1 MGGES
6 DAASITATPQGGVTD
21 EGDAIG
27 AETAEHGTTRRAGA
41 GGGAP
46 ARSTEGSDKDG
57 TSALKVDVAME
68 TEVGALC
75 RRQKPKRV
83 FVVWG

>member
-6 DAASITATPQGGVTD
+6 DAASITATPEGGVTD

-27 AETAEHGTTRRAGA
+27 AETAEHGTTRRAG
-41 GGGAP
+41 GGGPP
-46 ARSTEGSDKDG
+46 ARLTEGNDKVG

-68 TEVGALC
+68 TEIGALC
-75 RRQKPKRV
+75 R
-83 FVVWG
+83 